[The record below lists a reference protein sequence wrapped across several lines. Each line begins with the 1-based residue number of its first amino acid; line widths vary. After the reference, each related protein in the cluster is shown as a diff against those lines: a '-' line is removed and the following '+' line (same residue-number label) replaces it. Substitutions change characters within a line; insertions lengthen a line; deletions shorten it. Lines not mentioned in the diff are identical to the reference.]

1 MVTMTSADNA
11 LKSVYLG
18 AVSEQLDTA
27 INPLLAKIQRS
38 TADVW
43 GKEVRRLA
51 QYGVN
56 GGVGAGTEE
65 GSLPLRR
72 GQQLQSSS

>member
-43 GKEVRRLA
+43 GKEMRRLA
-51 QYGVN
+51 QYG
-56 GGVGAGTEE
+56 GER
-65 GSLPLRR
+65 RR
-72 GQQLQSSS
+72 GCGHRRGGSPSAAGNNYEQS